1 MDKKLYGKTRKI
13 QRQKEAIERQEK
25 RESRTPEE
33 QLKVLDSR
41 FGEEFGAKKERYKLV
56 EVIEKRLK
64 KHKKKSKKKR
74 NNE

>member
-1 MDKKLYGKTRKI
+1 MNKKLYGKARKM

-25 RESRTPEE
+25 RESRTSEE

-41 FGEEFGAKKERYKLV
+41 FGEELGAKKERYKLV